1 VEGKREKE
9 NRNQNE
15 RYETLPLLNL
25 ESNTSTQ
32 STGLEDVGR
41 CGKITVKTSTI

>member
-1 VEGKREKE
+1 MEGKREKE

-15 RYETLPLLNL
+15 SYETHPLLNL

-32 STGLEDVGR
+32 ATGLEDVD
-41 CGKITVKTSTI
+41 KYDLEPVIIKD